1 MIAPV
6 VARVMSFISVG
17 LVFTLFRMLLGWL
30 DRRLAAPVMHEKI
43 NSASDQFSKKK
54 RNTGANR
61 RSTAWYAASLVTSDY
76 STTPIK
82 IVFTSS
88 SAPSS
93 LRVNSHAY

>member
-43 NSASDQFSKKK
+43 NSASDQFFIEEEKYWGESEID
-54 RNTGANR
+54 
-61 RSTAWYAASLVTSDY
+61 SLVRGRFGD
-76 STTPIK
+76 
-82 IVFTSS
+82 V
-88 SAPSS
+88 
-93 LRVNSHAY
+93 